1 MGSADIRAKIARGM
15 KKAVNKTGSS
25 ASELVYLISKSST
38 PGTPLTP
45 GSVTEAPI
53 LLKDAIF
60 KSYDKS
66 LQDDNIKRGD
76 RELVSQYEVPIKAG
90 DEIQQG
96 STRYLVINVDERAPT
111 SDTLIY
117 FAQCRV
123 Q

>member
-25 ASELVYLISKSST
+25 ASDLVYLISKSST
-38 PGTPLTP
+38 PSTPLTP
-45 GSVTEAPI
+45 GTVTETPI

-76 RELVSQYEVPIKAG
+76 RELVSQYKVPIKTG